1 MLDGNPTLPLYQSL
15 RLRKNN
21 YIPFVPFCIVMHT
34 SGERKRGEFIG
45 GGGEG
50 VNGKCEMMMMGDDD
64 DEQLFTLF
72 VQWHSEG
79 SRITQNQLL
88 ALLLL
93 FELNLLLTGFA

>member
-15 RLRKNN
+15 RLCKNN
-21 YIPFVPFCIVMHT
+21 YIPFCALLHCHAHLW
-34 SGERKRGEFIG
+34 GEKG
-45 GGGEG
+45 GGNLLGGEG

-79 SRITQNQLL
+79 SRLIQN
-88 ALLLL
+88 
-93 FELNLLLTGFA
+93 